1 MYSTPIAPV
10 LAISFSPA
18 GISAWASPEILRWA
32 RSNSKQCGQP
42 CRWPHVAAARS
53 KTPDIARSGLLR
65 RHTKRDGVPFPEAW
79 VPDAEA
85 GGHVHSTMMTIEPVD
100 GHGVIVNSTARPSTP
115 RMIIFALWVNGIQL
129 GTDSTKWT
137 LCIRNG
143 SCRCSLIQCIPV
155 IEPKTREF
163 IAIAIDASCT
173 HMYSPGIQRHVR
185 KALELGASPREILAV
200 LEMVSVLGIHSVALG
215 VPILDA
221 EMQRA
226 AGASRKI
233 D

>member
-115 RMIIFALWVNGIQL
+115 AYDHLRALGQWNPAWDRL
-129 GTDSTKWT
+129 YEMD
-137 LCIRNG
+137 
-143 SCRCSLIQCIPV
+143 PV
-155 IEPKTREF
+155 YTERF
-163 IAIAIDASCT
+163 MSMLS
-173 HMYSPGIQRHVR
+173 HSMYSG
-185 KALELGASPREILAV
+185 
-200 LEMVSVLGIHSVALG
+200 
-215 VPILDA
+215 D
-221 EMQRA
+221 
-226 AGASRKI
+226 
-233 D
+233 